1 MSSLVATIAAVVS
14 AIGGIFACIAAYR
27 SAESAKQVLDSSAES
42 EKRQLLRQL
51 TITAHEVSVQAE
63 HAVARAGSPKV
74 AYQSLFML
82 AGGGGGLEKY
92 ALAEVDEKIS
102 RIEELKRKA
111 TPFVLI
117 NESLLNGPVEEISNR
132 ETDMAKL
139 LTEIRLTRDEIIDI
153 YTLAQEHAKELKNNK
168 SKGIGA

>member
-82 AGGGGGLEKY
+82 AGGGGLEKY